1 MPIPKQKYKE
11 LKAYYDFQ
19 RKVSYNK
26 EKLRG
31 AVEVMLEQPDLLFDD
46 IWSKMKEEEM
56 QEVPKDWVPKD
67 DKLKIEGVYNLF
79 PCICNSLTNFIKISY
94 SLTSYLNTKFF
105 NKICRNLTRIKVS
118 NIITVT

>member
-26 EKLRG
+26 EKLRA

-56 QEVPKDWVPKD
+56 QEVPKDWVPQD
-67 DKLKIEGVYNLF
+67 DKLKIEGEE
-79 PCICNSLTNFIKISY
+79 
-94 SLTSYLNTKFF
+94 
-105 NKICRNLTRIKVS
+105 
-118 NIITVT
+118 

>member
-26 EKLRG
+26 EKLRA
-31 AVEVMLEQPDLLFDD
+31 AVEVMLEQPDLLFND

-56 QEVPKDWVPKD
+56 IEAPKDWVPQD
-67 DKLKIEGVYNLF
+67 DKLKIEGE
-79 PCICNSLTNFIKISY
+79 
-94 SLTSYLNTKFF
+94 
-105 NKICRNLTRIKVS
+105 
-118 NIITVT
+118 

>member
-26 EKLRG
+26 EKLRK
-31 AVEVMLEQPDLLFDD
+31 AVDFMLDEPEVLFND

-56 QEVPKDWVPKD
+56 QEAPKDWVPQD
-67 DKLKIEGVYNLF
+67 DKLKIEGEE
-79 PCICNSLTNFIKISY
+79 
-94 SLTSYLNTKFF
+94 
-105 NKICRNLTRIKVS
+105 
-118 NIITVT
+118 